1 MLALAVSI
9 VASTLFSLTI
19 KLAHKRG
26 CTLLA
31 VGATNYLTA
40 ALIYL
45 AASVVTCAGLGGRL
59 PSGLTVLMGAGS
71 GVLFVSAFVLIA
83 ELQERRG
90 ISVTTAALRLSV
102 LFPVLA
108 SFLFWGE
115 KASAVQIAGMGL
127 AVLSLPLLGFTRRA
141 PPAQT
146 AAGTFRAPAFDLPG
160 LLVTVGLFVA
170 NGLVGVATRLYHE
183 IGAPEEKVY
192 YFAVLFATAALCS
205 RLVLVF
211 TRRKVARADVV
222 PGVFLG
228 IWNTG
233 ASFMLLVSLAT
244 VPGFVAFPLQSALAL
259 VLTAAAALAIWK
271 EKVTVSAAAGI
282 VLAVA
287 AAVLLNL

>member
-1 MLALAVSI
+1 MLPLAISI
-9 VASTLFSLTI
+9 LASTLFSLTI
-19 KLAHKRG
+19 KVAHRRG

-45 AASVVTCAGLGGRL
+45 AASVVTLVRLGGRL
-59 PSGLTVLMGAGS
+59 PSGRSLLMGAGT

-83 ELQERRG
+83 ELQERKG
-90 ISVTTAALRLSV
+90 ISITTAALRLSV
-102 LFPVLA
+102 LFPVVA
-108 SFLFWGE
+108 SLVFWGE
-115 KASAVQIAGMGL
+115 TARGVQFAGMGL
-127 AVLSLPLLGFTRRA
+127 AVLSLPLLGFTPQASAPGGAARA
-141 PPAQT
+141 
-146 AAGTFRAPAFDLPG
+146 RAVDLIG

-170 NGLVGVATRLYHE
+170 NGLVGVAVRLYHQV
-183 IGAPEEKVY
+183 GAPEERVY
-192 YFAVLFATAALCS
+192 FFAALFATAAVCS
-205 RLVLVF
+205 RLVLVLS
-211 TRRKVARADVV
+211 RKKVAAPDVL

-233 ASFMLLVSLAT
+233 ASFLLLVALAT

-259 VLTAAAALAIWK
+259 VLTTAAAVLVWREKLSLAG
-271 EKVTVSAAAGI
+271 AAGI